1 MYNHHE
7 KGRAPDLE
15 SVLAD
20 FMTYQAFSKA
30 NCYSMQ
36 QQGTQFGKDYSFE
49 DYQWESEWQPYYH
62 NEVKGMFNLDD
73 LLMQYKGTVDSMQ
86 QAFKRAETQIYKL
99 VDSTCILWSYRFK
112 Q

>member
-1 MYNHHE
+1 MKIVISIPLRNCDFVGGEHNQDSCYSYSINNYDWRQESTMYNHHE

-36 QQGTQFGKDYSFE
+36 
-49 DYQWESEWQPYYH
+49 
-62 NEVKGMFNLDD
+62 
-73 LLMQYKGTVDSMQ
+73 
-86 QAFKRAETQIYKL
+86 
-99 VDSTCILWSYRFK
+99 
-112 Q
+112 